1 MFFCLKVLILKAFL
15 AETIL
20 FLKASEK
27 NKKSNKYFFYIMFI
41 GGPVNVENG
50 EGGIQMK
57 IIKRFSLVCL
67 GLLII
72 GLQTKSVMAEENNY
86 ESNGQASF
94 YGTYVYENEKESNDV
109 AYTQQSE
116 EQGRNN
122 LVASGQAV
130 LPKTGESENPLYSL
144 IELVCWG
151 SHLFN

>member
-1 MFFCLKVLILKAFL
+1 
-15 AETIL
+15 
-20 FLKASEK
+20 
-27 NKKSNKYFFYIMFI
+27 
-41 GGPVNVENG
+41 
-50 EGGIQMK
+50 MK

-94 YGTYVYENEKESNDV
+94 YGTYVYENEKESNDI

-122 LVASGQAV
+122 LTASGQAV
-130 LPKTGESENPLYSL
+130 SENPLYSL
-144 IELVCWG
+144 IGVSLLGVVIYLINKMKREKELI
-151 SHLFN
+151 

>member
-1 MFFCLKVLILKAFL
+1 
-15 AETIL
+15 
-20 FLKASEK
+20 
-27 NKKSNKYFFYIMFI
+27 
-41 GGPVNVENG
+41 
-50 EGGIQMK
+50 
-57 IIKRFSLVCL
+57 
-67 GLLII
+67 I

-122 LVASGQAV
+122 LAASGQAV

-144 IELVCWG
+144 IGVSLLGVVIYLINKMKREKELI
-151 SHLFN
+151 

>member
-1 MFFCLKVLILKAFL
+1 MA
-15 AETIL
+15 
-20 FLKASEK
+20 
-27 NKKSNKYFFYIMFI
+27 
-41 GGPVNVENG
+41 GPVNVENG

-94 YGTYVYENEKESNDV
+94 YGTYVYENEKESNDI

-122 LVASGQAV
+122 LTA
-130 LPKTGESENPLYSL
+130 SL
-144 IELVCWG
+144 IGVSLLGVVIYLINKMKREKELI
-151 SHLFN
+151 